1 MILEKGNM
9 WDVFGK
15 TDMFCITTNAT
26 IKKNGALV
34 MGRGIARQAR
44 DKLLG
49 IDREAGKII
58 ADLYDYYL
66 VRIGV
71 YGDQNV
77 FAFQVK
83 HEYYNKAELDL
94 IRRSSY
100 KLFGKILFYG
110 IERVDLNFPGIGNGG
125 LPREE
130 VLPII
135 SLLPDIVHVWEL
147 K

>member
-1 MILEKGNM
+1 MILEEGNM

-44 DKLLG
+44 DRFPG
-49 IDREAGKII
+49 IDVVAGKII
-58 ADLYDYYL
+58 VDLYDYYL
-66 VRIGV
+66 VHIGV
-71 YGDQNV
+71 YDNQNL

-83 HEYYNKAELDL
+83 HEYHNKAELDL

-100 KLFGKILFYG
+100 KLFGKILFCG

-125 LPREE
+125 LRREE
-130 VLPII
+130 VLSII
-135 SLLPDIVHVWEL
+135 SLLPDTVHVWEL
-147 K
+147 I